1 MRPLIYEL
9 KWAFIS
15 RYCNNFATNSRKAPA
30 FLQGLLQFGGRWGT
44 RTSDPLLVRRQIEIP
59 ELLALIGY
67 EAVDHFRFGEG

>member
-1 MRPLIYEL
+1 MPENLGWCQFR
-9 KWAFIS
+9 
-15 RYCNNFATNSRKAPA
+15 CQTRKAPA
-30 FLQGLLQFGGRWGT
+30 FPRGLLQFGGRWGT